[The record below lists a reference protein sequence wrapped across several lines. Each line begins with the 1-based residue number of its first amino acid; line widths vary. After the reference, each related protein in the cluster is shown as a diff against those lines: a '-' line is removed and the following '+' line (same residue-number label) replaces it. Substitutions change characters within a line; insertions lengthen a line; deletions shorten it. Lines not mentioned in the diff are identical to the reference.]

1 MTKKTLTIMSI
12 AALLVASLNGQT
24 STTDPAAGAELTGTI
39 KEYTAGTSLV
49 LDTLPPTAPTQFKL
63 AKNIVYADSDGKT
76 IEAAGMTTN
85 GRVRVHYHKIGP
97 DNVADK
103 ISLIG
108 N

>member
-1 MTKKTLTIMSI
+1 MTKEILAIMSV
-12 AALLVASLNGQT
+12 AALLVTSLNGQR

-49 LDTLPPTAPTQFKL
+49 LETLSPTEPTQFKL

-76 IEAAGMTTN
+76 IEAAGLTTN
-85 GRVRVHYHKIGP
+85 RRVRVHYHKIGP

-103 ISLIG
+103 ISLVG